1 MEIKKFIEALGERR
15 NEFLISCRECKS
27 ATELLTM
34 AEKENIAL
42 DEAGAAELFNAINNK
57 AVALSDE
64 ELENVAGGSAQFTY
78 SYQLDF
84 YCKKLSDAAEF
95 EKHVRAKHQRVPN
108 TCPHWV
114 YAENGSYVHQCYVC
128 KNFAVLY

>member
-1 MEIKKFIEALGERR
+1 MDIKKFIETLGENR
-15 NEFLISCRECKS
+15 NDFMINSRECKS
-27 ATELLTM
+27 ATELLAM

-42 DEAGAAELFNAINNK
+42 DEAGAAELFNSINGK
-57 AVALSDE
+57 VVALSDE

-84 YCKKLSDAAEF
+84 YCRKISDAAEF
-95 EKHVRAKHQRVPN
+95 EKHVRAKHERVPN

-114 YAENGSYVHQCYVC
+114 YAENGSYVHHCNVC
-128 KNFAVLY
+128 KNFVVLY